1 MLTKELLFKK
11 NPKYK
16 SLDDIQTI
24 NLWGSEIN
32 DISIL
37 SQCRNLEIVSL
48 SLNNI
53 SNISPLKKCIKLR
66 ELYLRKNKICSLS
79 QIDYLKNLKDLRI
92 LWLDENPISN
102 LENYKEYILKNL
114 PQLIKFDNVPIINR
128 EIKKFKTTKKV
139 NNKRTSYINEKKYLL
154 RRVNSNEPIQLNLLM
169 TLKGKNNNPNI
180 SNNSNSSIIKFNNIV
195 SNGSFSD
202 LGDILKQ
209 RSNSNNK
216 YKSNF
221 KKLKLKIKP
230 NKEEKK
236 SKIKIINYNQLHNET
251 LSPKISHSR
260 KENIQI
266 KIPDSKINS
275 HKEIIRNKTSINS
288 LINSSDISTLNNEHE
303 DRLYFTNNI
312 KTNFSHKVNNNKNI
326 IKEALYLINK
336 MDINELLYMKKKI
349 EEKINSKKKN

>member
-1 MLTKELLFKK
+1 MLTKELLLKK
-11 NPKYK
+11 NPKNK
-16 SLDDIQTI
+16 SLEDIQTI
-24 NLWGSEIN
+24 NLWGSEIS

-53 SNISPLKKCIKLR
+53 SNISPLKKCTKLR
-66 ELYLRKNKICSLS
+66 EIYLRKNKICSLS
-79 QIDYLKNLKDLRI
+79 QIDNLKNLKELRI

-102 LENYKEYILKNL
+102 LENYKEYILKTL
-114 PQLIKFDNVPIINR
+114 PQVIKLDNVPIIQR
-128 EIKKFKTTKKV
+128 EIRKFKTTKKI
-139 NNKRTSYINEKKYLL
+139 NNKRTSYINEKKYML

-169 TLKGKNNNPNI
+169 TIKGKNNNPNQ

-216 YKSNF
+216 NKSIF

-236 SKIKIINYNQLHNET
+236 SKIKIINNNQLHNET
-251 LSPKISHSR
+251 LSPKINHSR
-260 KENIQI
+260 KENIHI
-266 KIPDSKINS
+266 KIPDYKINS
-275 HKEIIRNKTSINS
+275 NKEILRNKTSINS

-303 DRLYFTNNI
+303 ERLYGTNNLKKNI
-312 KTNFSHKVNNNKNI
+312 QYKFNDKNI
-326 IKEALYLINK
+326 IKEALSLINK
-336 MDINELLYMKKKI
+336 MDINDLLYMKKKI
-349 EEKINSKKKN
+349 EEKINSKKNN

>member
-128 EIKKFKTTKKV
+128 EIKKFKTTKKS

-216 YKSNF
+216 IKSIF
-221 KKLKLKIKP
+221 KKLKLKIKT

-236 SKIKIINYNQLHNET
+236 SKIKIINNNHLHNET
-251 LSPKISHSR
+251 LSPKNNCNR

-266 KIPDSKINS
+266 KISNYHINS
-275 HKEIIRNKTSINS
+275 NKEIVRNKTSINS
-288 LINSSDISTLNNEHE
+288 LINSSDISSLNNEHE
-303 DRLYFTNNI
+303 ERLYITNNLK
-312 KTNFSHKVNNNKNI
+312 KTITNEKNI
-326 IKEALYLINK
+326 IKEAMYLINK
-336 MDINELLYMKKKI
+336 MDINDLIYMKKKI
-349 EEKINSKKKN
+349 EEKIKFKKKNL